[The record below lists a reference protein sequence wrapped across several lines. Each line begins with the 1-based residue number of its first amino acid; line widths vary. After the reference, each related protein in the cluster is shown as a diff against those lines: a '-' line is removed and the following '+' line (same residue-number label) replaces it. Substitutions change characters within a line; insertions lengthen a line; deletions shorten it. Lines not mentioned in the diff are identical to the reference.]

1 MSTGVTEFANN
12 SRYALKSTGRPLTFV
27 LGNEAGDLDS
37 VACAI
42 IYGCF
47 LQELYGGKRSVIP
60 VMNMGEQE
68 MELRRDNMWVL
79 KEIGVKPSSLVYTD
93 TFSLAEFSAKM
104 GAEIVLVDHNEL
116 SIFQESLSPKVVS
129 IIDHHADAG
138 LGKGRME
145 VRVVEKC
152 GSCLSLV
159 LREME
164 RAKSK
169 LCMDPAVVF
178 CAVATIMLD
187 TGFLS
192 PELKKTT
199 DLDVRFY
206 KTYITEMKVRDEK
219 AFFDNLCSMRSDL
232 SGLSF
237 VQLMG
242 KDAKFFKV
250 PEGAPKENHPGEPF
264 GCSTIVSSF
273 TSMEKQSKNCYDEF
287 CKFGASRK
295 LFLFFILTAY
305 MENKS
310 YKRELGM
317 FTTDGKLAQ
326 SLVRR
331 LEAEEMLKSRAVVKL
346 NPRPNNFGYFF
357 QTWTGLGAAVSRKKF
372 IPILKRVLTLSS
384 L

>member
-1 MSTGVTEFANN
+1 MCIGVTDFASNC
-12 SRYALKSTGRPLTFV
+12 RFALKSTGRPLTFV

-60 VMNMGEQE
+60 VMNMAEHE
-68 MELRRDNMWVL
+68 MELRRDNIYVL

-93 TFSLAEFSAKM
+93 TCSLQALSAKA

-116 SIFQESLSPKVVS
+116 SIFQEYLIPKVVS
-129 IIDHHADAG
+129 IIDHHADGG

-152 GSCLSLV
+152 GSCMSLV

-169 LCMDPAVVF
+169 LCMDPAVAF

-192 PELKKTT
+192 PKLKKTT

-206 KTYITEMKVRDEK
+206 KRYITEMKVSDER
-219 AFFDNLCSMRSDL
+219 AFFDNLCSLRGDL
-232 SGLSF
+232 RGLSLA
-237 VQLMG
+237 QLMG
-242 KDAKFFKV
+242 KDAKFFRV
-250 PEGAPKENHPGEPF
+250 PESAPKENHPGEPF

-273 TSMEKQSKNCYDEF
+273 ASMEKQSDNCYDEF

-295 LFLFFILTAY
+295 LFMFFILTAY
-305 MENKS
+305 MENKTF
-310 YKRELGM
+310 KRELGM
-317 FTTDGKLAQ
+317 FTTDGKLAPA
-326 SLVRR
+326 LVSR
-331 LEAEEMLKSRAVVKL
+331 LEAEELLKSRAVVKL
-346 NPRPNNFGYFF
+346 NPRPNDIGYFF

-372 IPILKRVLTLSS
+372 IPILRRVLKLSS